1 MTNPRRA
8 IIKSIVN
15 LAHGLGIKIVCEGVE
30 TAEQVEFLTNIGCD
44 IAQGYYYA
52 KPMPM
57 NEFEKLL
64 DGDVCL
70 LR

>member
-1 MTNPRRA
+1 MSSLFSA
-8 IIKSIVN
+8 
-15 LAHGLGIKIVCEGVE
+15 IVCEGVE